1 MQLFDWIYIGE
12 VGAHDGDWE
21 HVTLRLTPDARQVLG
36 IYYTTQVPVSNFW
49 QNPGRTSGR
58 TQQPFGLILLK
69 LACYIILDSEA
80 ESAVGQLP
88 LTRPID
94 LMVLAPVKLQSYS

>member
-36 IYYTTQVPVSNFW
+36 IYYSAH
-49 QNPGRTSGR
+49 RYLLATSGR